1 MESLMP
7 LAATPDARRDS
18 PFLASSTADDSRSA
32 APLDDKQWLKI
43 LARYRDPS
51 LLRSAYELLIT
62 AAPFFALWA
71 IMLLCLNYSYW
82 LSLLLAVPAAGF
94 LVRLFMIQ
102 HDCGHGSFFRRPQAN
117 RWVGRTIGVL
127 TLTPYDYW
135 RRTHAIHHAS
145 SGNLDRRGT
154 GDVTTLTVAEYLDL
168 PRWRRLAY
176 RLVRNP
182 LILLAFGPIYLFLL
196 KHRLPVELM
205 DGGKEVWIS
214 AMATNLAI
222 AGVVVGMSSLIG
234 IQSFLLVQLPI
245 TLLASS
251 IGIWLFYVQH
261 QFEDTYWDRQDAW
274 SFHSG
279 AMQGSTFF
287 DLPAPLRWFTANIGV
302 HHIHHLASRI
312 PSYRLGEVLRD
323 HPKLREVSR
332 LTLRDSFRCFRL
344 ALWDEEQRRLVG
356 FRDLR
361 TMTAV

>member
-1 MESLMP
+1 MP
-7 LAATPDARRDS
+7 LAATPDARRAS
-18 PFLASSTADDSRSA
+18 PCLQASSADRDGAA
-32 APLDDKQWLKI
+32 APTDEKQWLKI
-43 LARYRDPS
+43 LARYREPDPV
-51 LLRSAYELLIT
+51 RSIYELVIT
-62 AAPFFALWA
+62 AVPFFALWA
-71 IMLLCLNYSYW
+71 LMLLCLSYGYW
-82 LSLLLAVPAAGF
+82 LSLIVAVPAAGF

-102 HDCGHGSFFRRPQAN
+102 HDCGHGSFFRKPLAN
-117 RWVGRTIGVL
+117 HWVGRTIGVL
-127 TLTPYDYW
+127 TLTPYDWW
-135 RRTHAIHHAS
+135 RRSHAVHHAT

-154 GDVTTLTVAEYLDL
+154 GDVATLTVAEYLSL
-168 PRWRRLAY
+168 PRWRRLGY

-182 LILLAFGPIYLFLL
+182 LILLALGPIYLFLL

-205 DGGKEVWIS
+205 DSGKEVWIS

-234 IQSFLLVQLPI
+234 FQSFVLVQLPI

-261 QFEDTYWDRQDAW
+261 QFEETYWEHQDDW

-302 HHIHHLASRI
+302 HHVHHLASRI

-344 ALWDEEQRRLVG
+344 ALWDEEQRRLVS

-361 TMTAV
+361 APAAA

>member
-1 MESLMP
+1 MP
-7 LAATPDARRDS
+7 LAATPDARRAS
-18 PFLASSTADDSRSA
+18 LCLQASSADRDGAA
-32 APLDDKQWLKI
+32 APTDEKQWLKI
-43 LARYRDPS
+43 LARYREPDPV
-51 LLRSAYELLIT
+51 RSIYELVIT
-62 AAPFFALWA
+62 AVPFFALWA
-71 IMLLCLNYSYW
+71 LMLLCLSYGYW
-82 LSLLLAVPAAGF
+82 LSLIVAVPAAGF

-102 HDCGHGSFFRRPQAN
+102 HDCGHGSFFRKPLAN
-117 RWVGRTIGVL
+117 HWVGRTIGVL
-127 TLTPYDYW
+127 TLTPYDWW
-135 RRTHAIHHAS
+135 RRSHAVHHAT

-154 GDVTTLTVAEYLDL
+154 GDVTTLTVAEYLSL
-168 PRWRRLAY
+168 PRWRRLGY

-182 LILLAFGPIYLFLL
+182 LILLALGPIYLFLL

-205 DGGKEVWIS
+205 DSGKEVWIS

-234 IQSFLLVQLPI
+234 FQSFVLVQLPI

-261 QFEDTYWDRQDAW
+261 QFEETYWEHQDDW

-302 HHIHHLASRI
+302 HHVHHLASRI

-344 ALWDEEQRRLVG
+344 ALWDEEQRRLVS

-361 TMTAV
+361 APAAA

>member
-1 MESLMP
+1 MP
-7 LAATPDARRDS
+7 LAATPDARRAS
-18 PFLASSTADDSRSA
+18 PYLQASPADRQRPA
-32 APLDDKQWLKI
+32 APTDDKQWLKI
-43 LARYRDPS
+43 LARYRDPDPV
-51 LLRSAYELLIT
+51 RSIYELVIT
-62 AAPFFALWA
+62 AVPFFALWA
-71 IMLLCLNYSYW
+71 VMLLGLSYGYW
-82 LSLLLAVPAAGF
+82 LSLILAVPAAGF

-102 HDCGHGSFFRRPQAN
+102 HDCGHGSFFRKPLAN
-117 RWVGRTIGVL
+117 HWVGRTIGVL
-127 TLTPYDYW
+127 TLTPYDCW
-135 RRTHAIHHAS
+135 RRSHAVHHAT

-154 GDVTTLTVAEYLDL
+154 GDVTTLTVTEYLSL
-168 PRWRRLAY
+168 PRWRRLGY
-176 RLVRNP
+176 RLLRNP
-182 LILLAFGPIYLFLL
+182 LILLALGPIYLFLL

-205 DGGKEVWIS
+205 DSGKEVWIS

-261 QFEDTYWDRQDAW
+261 QFEHTYWDHQDDW

-302 HHIHHLASRI
+302 HHVHHLASRI

-361 TMTAV
+361 TPAAV

>member
-1 MESLMP
+1 MP
-7 LAATPDARRDS
+7 LAATLDVRR
-18 PFLASSTADDSRSA
+18 ASSCLQAPTGDPKPSA
-32 APLDDKQWLKI
+32 APHDDRQWLKI
-43 LARYRDPS
+43 LARYRDPDP
-51 LLRSAYELLIT
+51 LRSLYELAIT
-62 AAPFFALWA
+62 ALPFFALWA
-71 IMLLCLNYSYW
+71 IMLLCLDYGYW
-82 LSLLLAVPAAGF
+82 VSLLLAVPAAGF

-102 HDCGHGSFFRRPQAN
+102 HDCGHGSFFRKPRAN
-117 RWVGRTIGVL
+117 HLVGRAIGVL

-135 RRTHAIHHAS
+135 RRTHAIHHAT

-154 GDVTTLTVAEYLDL
+154 GDVTTLTVAEYLNL
-168 PRWRRLAY
+168 PRWRRIGY

-182 LILLAFGPIYLFLL
+182 LILLALGPIYLFLV

-222 AGVVVGMSSLIG
+222 VGVVGGMSALVG
-234 IQSFLLVQLPI
+234 VQSFLLVQLPI

-251 IGIWLFYVQH
+251 IGMWLFYVQH
-261 QFEDTYWDRQDAW
+261 QFEETYWDRQDEW

-279 AMQGSTFF
+279 AMQGSTHF
-287 DLPAPLRWFTANIGV
+287 DLPAPLRWFTANIGI
-302 HHIHHLASRI
+302 HHVHHLASRI
-312 PSYRLGEVLRD
+312 PSYRLQEVLRD
-323 HPKLREVSR
+323 HPALRNVGR

-361 TMTAV
+361 KPQVG

>member
-1 MESLMP
+1 MP
-7 LAATPDARRDS
+7 LAAASGPDRACSS
-18 PFLASSTADDSRSA
+18 PRAAPSHDNHPA
-32 APLDDKQWLKI
+32 APLEDKQWLKV
-43 LARYRDPS
+43 LARYRDPD
-51 LLRSAYELLIT
+51 LRRSICELLIT
-62 AAPFFALWA
+62 AVPFFVLWA
-71 IMLLCLNYSYW
+71 VMLLCLQHGYW
-82 LSLLLAVPAAGF
+82 LSLVLAVPAAGF

-102 HDCGHGSFFRRPQAN
+102 HDCGHGSFFRRAAAN
-117 RWVGRTIGVL
+117 HWVGRAIGVL

-168 PRWRRLAY
+168 PRWRRLGY

-182 LILLAFGPIYLFLL
+182 LILLALGPIYLFLL

-205 DGGKEVWIS
+205 DSGKEVWIS

-234 IQSFLLVQLPI
+234 FQSFVLVQLPI

-261 QFEDTYWDRQDAW
+261 QFEETYWEHQDDW

-302 HHIHHLASRI
+302 HHVHHLASRI

-344 ALWDEEQRRLVG
+344 ALWDEEQRRLVS

-361 TMTAV
+361 APAAA

>member
-1 MESLMP
+1 MP
-7 LAATPDARRDS
+7 LAATPDARRAS
-18 PFLASSTADDSRSA
+18 PCLQASSADRDGAA
-32 APLDDKQWLKI
+32 APTDEKQWLKI
-43 LARYRDPS
+43 LARYREPDPV
-51 LLRSAYELLIT
+51 RSIYELVIT
-62 AAPFFALWA
+62 AVPFFALWGL
-71 IMLLCLNYSYW
+71 MLLCLSYGYW
-82 LSLLLAVPAAGF
+82 LSLIVAVPAAGF

-102 HDCGHGSFFRRPQAN
+102 HDCGHGSFFRKPLAN
-117 RWVGRTIGVL
+117 HWVGRTIGVL
-127 TLTPYDYW
+127 TLTPYDWW
-135 RRTHAIHHAS
+135 RRSHAVHHAT

-154 GDVTTLTVAEYLDL
+154 GDVATLTVAEYLSL
-168 PRWRRLAY
+168 PRWRRLGY

-182 LILLAFGPIYLFLL
+182 LILLALGPIYLFLL

-205 DGGKEVWIS
+205 DSGKEVWIS

-234 IQSFLLVQLPI
+234 FQSFVLVQLPI

-261 QFEDTYWDRQDAW
+261 QFEETYWEHQDDW

-302 HHIHHLASRI
+302 HHVHHLASRI

-344 ALWDEEQRRLVG
+344 ALWDEEQRRLVS

-361 TMTAV
+361 APAAA